1 MRSIRSCIMHVQL
14 IWTTVYCIWRIE
26 LSIFW
31 SDWAIYMC
39 RFIQLKTIQKTSTSL
54 ANTQHMVSGA
64 ASSFETPPSWRSL
77 HLFTAT
83 GFGGALHEGCLC
95 RTCLPLRCESEVC
108 FSTSITTNLSK
119 SFSSFWCCIKQVYCF
134 GRTYFAFWW
143 NRCKRLSLLS
153 LETPGTIRITWLLR
167 LITLRT

>member
-1 MRSIRSCIMHVQL
+1 MRSIRAFVMHVQL

-26 LSIFW
+26 LFILIWLGNMS
-31 SDWAIYMC
+31 C
-39 RFIQLKTIQKTSTSL
+39 RFIQLETIQKASTSL
-54 ANTQHMVSGA
+54 AKSQHMVSGA

-77 HLFTAT
+77 HLSTAT

-95 RTCLPLRCESEVC
+95 RTCLPLRCESEVR

-119 SFSSFWCCIKQVYCF
+119 SFSSFWCCLKQVCYF
-134 GRTYFAFWW
+134 GRTYSAFWW

-153 LETPGTIRITWLLR
+153 LETPRTIRITWLLR
-167 LITLRT
+167 LITLRP